1 MKRNLAAIDALN
13 LIHEK
18 MEIIV
23 KCITLYDV
31 EANERITLAYIAE
44 DFLTELKEKIQDI

>member
-18 MEIIV
+18 MAIIV
-23 KCITLYDV
+23 KCITLYDI
-31 EANERITLAYIAE
+31 EANDRILLAYIAE
-44 DFLTELKEKIQDI
+44 DFLLEMRAKIQDM